1 MIRSLLCSL
10 PAIAVF
16 TFISC
21 STPTAETTK
30 LIGAVVNS
38 EKQKFIVDTITTALK
53 SPWGMAFLPDGR
65 ALVTEK
71 AGEIRIIKDG
81 KLLEDKITGVPA
93 VFANG
98 QGGLM
103 DIQLH
108 PDYAKN
114 GWIYL
119 SYAKPQGEEG
129 GTVIARAKLEGNA
142 LTNLEELFQAL
153 PISSSG
159 AHFGSRISFDG
170 KGYVFFTS
178 GERGKK
184 ENAQDLGN
192 HLGKVLRLHDDGKI
206 PADNPFVNTAGAKP
220 EIWSYGHRNLQGLYY
235 DKETETLWNHEHGP
249 KGGDELNR
257 VQKGKN
263 YGWPVITYGINYD
276 GTPITDV
283 TEKEGMEQPVRY
295 WVPSIAPC
303 GLTMVTSNRY
313 PNWKGNF
320 LVGALAFQLVAR
332 VELADGKFVKEER
345 LLEKMGRVRAVVQS
359 PDGYIYVA
367 TENPGKIV
375 RLVPTE

>member
-1 MIRSLLCSL
+1 M
-10 PAIAVF
+10 
-16 TFISC
+16 T
-21 STPTAETTK
+21 
-30 LIGAVVNS
+30 
-38 EKQKFIVDTITTALK
+38 
-53 SPWGMAFLPDGR
+53 FLPDGR

-71 AGEIRIIKDG
+71 AGEIRVIKDG
-81 KLLEDKITGVPA
+81 KLLDEKISGVP
-93 VFANG
+93 VVRTMG
-98 QGGLM
+98 QGGLL

-108 PDYAKN
+108 PDYATN

-119 SYAKPQGEEG
+119 TYAKPTGPEG
-129 GTVIARAKLEGNA
+129 GTVLARAKLEGNA

-153 PISSSG
+153 PLSSSEV
-159 AHFGSRISFDG
+159 HFGSRIAFDG

-184 ENAQDLGN
+184 ENAQDISN

-206 PADNPFVNTAGAKP
+206 PTDNPFVNTPGAKP

-235 DKETETLWNHEHGP
+235 DKETGILWNHEHGP

-257 VQKGKN
+257 VEKGKN

-303 GLTMVTSNRY
+303 GLTKVTSDRY
-313 PNWKGNF
+313 PNWKNNF
-320 LVGALAFQLVAR
+320 LVGALSFQLIAR
-332 VELADGKFVKEER
+332 LEMTDGKFVKEER
-345 LLEKMGRVRAVVQS
+345 LLEKIGRVRAVVQS
-359 PDGYIYVA
+359 PDGYIYFTV
-367 TENPGKIV
+367 ENPGKIMK
-375 RLVPTE
+375 LVPVE

>member
-1 MIRSLLCSL
+1 MTRSLLCFL

-21 STPTAETTK
+21 STPTSETTK
-30 LIGAVVNS
+30 PIGAVVNS

-170 KGYVFFTS
+170 KGYMFFTS

-345 LLEKMGRVRAVVQS
+345 LLEKIGRVRAVVQS